1 MVIISHLLLTWPLGK
16 YMAQLYALALKQSHW
31 EAGLK
36 MIKWDAC
43 CVAGETSKLQYRPL
57 TSKILKMRAL
67 QWVGSSLSSLLQ
79 RQSDL
84 LPKQYGTWCSEACP
98 QWLDECEKQI
108 RSFKSWQSIWTCLVE
123 PTKSWEGWLGINCL
137 FKRQTSFS
145 IKALECKETHW
156 AKIMQLFPPPNLRM
170 LCDWAKT

>member
-1 MVIISHLLLTWPLGK
+1 MLWFWNDPIENLELRGLTRRCMMCGRRDIKVSISGLTSEKLK
-16 YMAQLYALALKQSHW
+16 IRALK
-31 EAGLK
+31 
-36 MIKWDAC
+36 
-43 CVAGETSKLQYRPL
+43 R
-57 TSKILKMRAL
+57 
-67 QWVGSSLSSLLQ
+67 VGSSLSSLLR

-84 LPKQYGTWCSEACP
+84 LSKQYGTWCSEACP

-123 PTKSWEGWLGINCL
+123 STKSWEGWLGGNFL

-156 AKIMQLFPPPNLRM
+156 AKIMQLFPPPTLRM